1 VEEQKE
7 ELNVVF
13 LQNKRAAK
21 AIVTEEGNTLKSA
34 LQHALHLIKHTF
46 EVYLEVDSGCD

>member
-1 VEEQKE
+1 M
-7 ELNVVF
+7 VF

-21 AIVTEEGNTLKSA
+21 AIITEERNTLKSA